1 MFVCVVCTYIYKDAI
16 KNINLL
22 VLNLNYLGRSTKLM
36 NEVKK
41 QVESMYDKA
50 FLKLD
55 GTKVI
60 FEQKGRFLFTVCVNL
75 HCRDKYFLEKS
86 SPLPLRKYIC
96 FSLSQARLQ
105 GTEFFFRVYCCT
117 NKIQCKKVSEYDKTC
132 KCTTFRFSP
141 P

>member
-1 MFVCVVCTYIYKDAI
+1 MFVCVVCSYIYKNAI

-60 FEQKGRFLFTVCVNL
+60 FEQKGRFLFTFALIFTAGTNIFL
-75 HCRDKYFLEKS
+75 KNRPHCPSENIFV
-86 SPLPLRKYIC
+86 
-96 FSLSQARLQ
+96 SL
-105 GTEFFFRVYCCT
+105 
-117 NKIQCKKVSEYDKTC
+117 
-132 KCTTFRFSP
+132 
-141 P
+141 